1 MNFDFINCK
10 LNDVYFSAGE
20 LTDLKFDNSQLQDV
34 WFSGSLLDN
43 VKIKNSTLENRR
55 FDGAEAYKETYR
67 NWANLTCSVKSITK
81 DFTLREGKTPPIL
94 NIFAKFGSNFI
105 IFPT

>member
-20 LTDLKFDNSQLQDV
+20 LTDLKFDNSQLQGV

-43 VKIKNSTLENRR
+43 IKILEEIK
-55 FDGAEAYKETYR
+55 FDGAEASK
-67 NWANLTCSVKSITK
+67 L
-81 DFTLREGKTPPIL
+81 GK
-94 NIFAKFGSNFI
+94 FHR
-105 IFPT
+105 

>member
-1 MNFDFINCK
+1 

-43 VKIKNSTLENRR
+43 VKIKDSTLEKISFN
-55 FDGAEAYKETYR
+55 GAEAYKEVSRKGVLT
-67 NWANLTCSVKSITK
+67 ANPIPIK
-81 DFTLREGKTPPIL
+81 DYDSFLKEI
-94 NIFAKFGSNFI
+94 S
-105 IFPT
+105 

>member
-1 MNFDFINCK
+1 MKEIYRLSEFERGDSYLLSNKIV
-10 LNDVYFSAGE
+10 LN
-20 LTDLKFDNSQLQDV
+20 Q
-34 WFSGSLLDN
+34 
-43 VKIKNSTLENRR
+43 TLENIR

-81 DFTLREGKTPPIL
+81 DFTLREVETPPIL